1 MYIKMGKFTNTF
13 VAGERA
19 VSTGRT
25 FFMIGFLIIIA
36 TIVLSLNFVKDD
48 KLDDNTKDIKKFTI
62 PIVLVCGV
70 IAGFVYYDNKFT
82 QKSNTYAK
90 YKGVMDVASLF
101 NTRK

>member
-1 MYIKMGKFTNTF
+1 MGKFTNTF

-36 TIVLSLNFVKDD
+36 TIALSLNFVKDD
-48 KLDDNTKDIKKFTI
+48 TKDIKKFSI